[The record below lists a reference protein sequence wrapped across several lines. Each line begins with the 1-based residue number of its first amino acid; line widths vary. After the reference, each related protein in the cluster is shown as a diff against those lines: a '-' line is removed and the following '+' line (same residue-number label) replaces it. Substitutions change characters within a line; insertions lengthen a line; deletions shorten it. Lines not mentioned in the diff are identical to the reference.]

1 LILRLLVSL
10 FGGKYGIQEFK
21 DLTWSDSVG
30 TTPLSLVFYKDSTT
44 HPISSNR
51 VTSKVDGTKYD
62 LRTLDKSFIMIKR
75 YYFPQKKSIREYYY
89 LNSGRNISLLKQNKL
104 ESNIAITYPFINYG
118 YINQDF

>member
-1 LILRLLVSL
+1 
-10 FGGKYGIQEFK
+10 
-21 DLTWSDSVG
+21 
-30 TTPLSLVFYKDSTT
+30 
-44 HPISSNR
+44 
-51 VTSKVDGTKYD
+51 
-62 LRTLDKSFIMIKR
+62 MIKR